1 MLLRFDSKVKES
13 HYSQK
18 RSYTYTIF
26 GETLSPRR
34 LLNAKSAAR
43 KCSVKKVFLNS
54 FFFNKVAGFTYFLD
68 ETLKPDKHC

>member
-1 MLLRFDSKVKES
+1 MFLRFDSKVKES

-43 KCSVKKVFLNS
+43 KCSVKKVFLKTVS
-54 FFFNKVAGFTYFLD
+54 FLIKLQASLIF
-68 ETLKPDKHC
+68 